1 VKWTLPK
8 RRAMNRV
15 PLRTQSISHIF
26 EVRFVL
32 PRAVNEYECFSHF
45 YLEYRHFARSE
56 RSNGVDKESKT
67 LPLTILNAADA

>member
-1 VKWTLPK
+1 
-8 RRAMNRV
+8 MNRV

-45 YLEYRHFARSE
+45 YLEYRYFAYSE
-56 RSNGVDKESKT
+56 RRNGVDKESKT
-67 LPLTILNAADA
+67 FLLTILVAADA